1 MPGRGID
8 VGQGPLRRSTVRSDT
23 SQRQTIQP
31 ETARS

>member
-23 SQRQTIQP
+23 SQGEAIQP
-31 ETARS
+31 EAARS